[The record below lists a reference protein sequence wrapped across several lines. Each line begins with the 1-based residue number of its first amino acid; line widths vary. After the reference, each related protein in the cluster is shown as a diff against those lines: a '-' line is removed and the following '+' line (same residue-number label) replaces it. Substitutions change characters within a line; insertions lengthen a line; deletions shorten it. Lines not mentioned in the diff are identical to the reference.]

1 MTTTSE
7 SLGPENRVS
16 PRYEI
21 TAPAYVDSVGGEV
34 FLNQKLLNLSL
45 GGLCLRCDAAEEIGT
60 VVDLVVHF
68 PELGTSVA
76 ARGQVIWAN
85 RTHPCDI
92 GVKFIGMDERR
103 LETLRQYIGRI
114 QSAQEQLPASGAP
127 AAPAA
132 QVAAPAQAAAAA
144 APEPG
149 DPPVQPA

>member
-1 MTTTSE
+1 MSTTPE
-7 SLGPENRVS
+7 SQGPENRQTA
-16 PRYEI
+16 RYEI

-85 RTHPCDI
+85 RTHPCDM

-103 LETLRQYIGRI
+103 LETLRQYIARI
-114 QSAQEQLPASGAP
+114 QSAQAQP
-127 AAPAA
+127 AAPGGT
-132 QVAAPAQAAAAA
+132 AAPPETPAPAE
-144 APEPG
+144 APETP
-149 DPPVQPA
+149 QT

>member
-1 MTTTSE
+1 MSTTPE
-7 SLGPENRVS
+7 SQGPENRQT

-34 FLNQKLLNLSL
+34 FVNQKLLNLSL

-68 PELGTSVA
+68 PELGASVA

-103 LETLRQYIGRI
+103 LETLRQYIARI
-114 QSAQEQLPASGAP
+114 QSAQAQP
-127 AAPAA
+127 AAPA
-132 QVAAPAQAAAAA
+132 VTAAPPAPAPAETPETPETE
-144 APEPG
+144 APET
-149 DPPVQPA
+149 